1 MFFGCV
7 CPAEQISAHLLLVS
21 DKILAL
27 IAPLSR
33 SLLELSTWQNCAV
46 GNLVHVSHFNPE
58 ASGKAQQKVECGE
71 WGGGE
76 RGSNVSIGK
85 G

>member
-1 MFFGCV
+1 MNDSCSLRIKPGV
-7 CPAEQISAHLLLVS
+7 
-21 DKILAL
+21 LA
-27 IAPLSR
+27 
-33 SLLELSTWQNCAV
+33 LELSTWQNCAV